1 MEIGLDATK
10 LEVMTQTEQNVALR
24 QQVQLLKGQSSHAE
38 RKMMEINA
46 EMARQG
52 QIKDDMAMKLREM
65 ENIVSNTVNRE
76 VNLGIK
82 ERQLEQVNVNFILI
96 FWLFFICELYFLI
109 SCLAGGRLQ
118 ARNKRAQS

>member
-96 FWLFFICELYFLI
+96 FWLFFICELFFLI
-109 SCLAGGRLQ
+109 SHLAGGRLQ